1 MYVQTLVPHIVG
13 VLLMLWISILILK
26 VVIVSQGDINHHES
40 LVKAIKQVDGVIS
53 ALGSPE
59 QIADQV
65 KIVAAIKEAV
75 EISGQGTY
83 LS

>member
-1 MYVQTLVPHIVG
+1 M
-13 VLLMLWISILILK
+13 
-26 VVIVSQGDINHHES
+26 IVSQGDIYHHES
-40 LVKAIKQVDGVIS
+40 LMKAIKQVDGVIS

-75 EISGQGTY
+75 EISRQGTY